1 MSKIYNNVKIVPD
14 PTEDDHIAK
23 LKNILNEL
31 YVEKERFADEHYTLS
46 ETASGLVIVADG
58 SLTNA
63 STQVELS
70 TVNNK
75 LLNSDTHTYAVGE
88 YVTLVAANTVK
99 EKYRTE
105 KYCTKDFVK
114 DLIGGDS
121 NVHQLSFLDV
131 KTNDVK
137 YLDLEAGNV
146 FTKSLIQA
154 FKFIPGKT
162 NIVETLKS
170 FNNADASNF
179 NFNDEIVEFTDEG
192 MGIKDTY
199 ELNRTKY
206 NDELYITEAFNKDD
220 FVDINKIDCLRW

>member
-1 MSKIYNNVKIVPD
+1 MSKIYNNVELIPD
-14 PTEDDHIAK
+14 PKEKNHIAK
-23 LKNILNEL
+23 LKNITDEL
-31 YVEKERFADEHYTLS
+31 YVEEERWADEHYTLS
-46 ETASGLVIVADG
+46 GTASGFIIVADG

-99 EKYRTE
+99 EKYTTE

-114 DLIGGDS
+114 DLLGGDS

-137 YLDLEAGNV
+137 YLDLEVGNV

-154 FKFIPGKT
+154 FKFIPGES

-179 NFNDEIVEFTDEG
+179 NFNDEIVEFTDKG

-206 NDELYITEAFNKDD
+206 NDDLYITEAFNKDD
-220 FVDINKIDCLRW
+220 FTDIKSII